1 VFGGNQTFGTTTS
14 LDEVIIG
21 EKFAVRENKWRDI
34 VSRSVNS
41 SAAKLAMK
49 TLMQEGTV
57 FGPVQLL
64 YE

>member
-1 VFGGNQTFGTTTS
+1 M
-14 LDEVIIG
+14 IIG